1 MEECHGPLRTATPRC
16 DDIVLAIV
24 TLLRG
29 RHSQTAYVH
38 AIITP
43 DNSCLWVPCI
53 LAQHSP
59 LSSEWISQTT
69 GRLHTVKLI
78 PEPNPYLPALVIHAN
93 PTYANPCVTN
103 NYMILC
109 SNRYTAFHTYIMS
122 NLTCHWEIDYRN
134 LSEFIGGFSDNFR

>member
-1 MEECHGPLRTATPRC
+1 MTGLHLYNTKPPVYTFTNFHTRTRQSRSNNMEVCHGLLRTATPRC

-29 RHSQTAYVH
+29 RHSQTAHVH
-38 AIITP
+38 AIMTP
-43 DNSCLWVPCI
+43 YNSCLWVPCI
-53 LAQHSP
+53 LTQHSP

-78 PEPNPYLPALVIHAN
+78 PEPNPYLPAMVIHAN
-93 PTYANPCVTN
+93 PTHACVTN

-109 SNRYTAFHTYIMS
+109 SNR
-122 NLTCHWEIDYRN
+122 
-134 LSEFIGGFSDNFR
+134 